1 MIFDLYFF
9 LFVLYYYVSHPWD
22 KSRGVGP
29 RKGGS
34 QDRFQRTHTL
44 IFTGMQMSFKKL
56 SIWLYKS
63 PKAQWKRSGDDVQGP
78 PTRRR
83 GWGDEDT
90 PPEAE
95 GGAAVAWEPPRYLG

>member
-1 MIFDLYFF
+1 MCPTRGISPGGWAPGKGAVRIGSNGHIH
-9 LFVLYYYVSHPWD
+9 LFSLGCKCLS
-22 KSRGVGP
+22 
-29 RKGGS
+29 
-34 QDRFQRTHTL
+34 
-44 IFTGMQMSFKKL
+44 KKL